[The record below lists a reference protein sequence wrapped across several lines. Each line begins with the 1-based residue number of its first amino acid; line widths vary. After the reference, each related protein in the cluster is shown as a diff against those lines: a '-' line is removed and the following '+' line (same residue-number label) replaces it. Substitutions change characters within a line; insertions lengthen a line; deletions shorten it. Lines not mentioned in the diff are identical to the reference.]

1 MWVLEEYYGMWMRG
15 MIALVVELLIFSF
28 FFCVVEFVE
37 WLYKKIKQHREKKRK
52 RIEDD

>member
-28 FFCVVEFVE
+28 LICVVEFSA
-37 WLYKKIKQHREKKRK
+37 WLHKKIKQRREKKRK
-52 RIEDD
+52 RIEDN